1 MEYKNN
7 YKYFYPNWILEII
20 GGAIA
25 AVGLVPTLMTRFR
38 SSYFLGL
45 TIVGIGI
52 TVFSFAG
59 KFRDS
64 DIDDQVENVRKSMV
78 DEAMKAFGFTERQLR
93 NIVLSKDF
101 GEYVF
106 PEDGQVHIKRGSD
119 GKFRSSEYT
128 AWSVSL
134 GKDEL
139 YFYSRTVSLTEEK
152 ESTDQKIINL
162 DDYEGAKV
170 SEHKFTHSYG
180 KDNSKTYE
188 IKYHTFDLTTK
199 DGAVYMLPVHPDVEI
214 DDLIDRL
221 DHVTKLR
228 RAEQSQDRPQ

>member
-1 MEYKNN
+1 MYK
-7 YKYFYPNWILEII
+7 
-20 GGAIA
+20 
-25 AVGLVPTLMTRFR
+25 RQ
-38 SSYFLGL
+38 
-45 TIVGIGI
+45 VGIGI

-128 AWSVSL
+128 AWSVSP
-134 GKDEL
+134 
-139 YFYSRTVSLTEEK
+139 VS
-152 ESTDQKIINL
+152 
-162 DDYEGAKV
+162 Y
-170 SEHKFTHSYG
+170 TH
-180 KDNSKTYE
+180 
-188 IKYHTFDLTTK
+188 
-199 DGAVYMLPVHPDVEI
+199 
-214 DDLIDRL
+214 LIDNKY
-221 DHVTKLR
+221 VTTDN
-228 RAEQSQDRPQ
+228 AA